1 MKKLIPLLLPIFVLC
16 CFCKAAIVTFTGGT
30 GYLESGDTIITT
42 TTSQNYGVISYQE
55 QSVIL
60 EYVSPTEDWS
70 FQTVGDYYDMG
81 NDVIHGHWTAVSA
94 IEISL
99 QNNNPFDLQYFQI
112 TSNTSVGGQAATNEE
127 NIGIQGYLN
136 GSSVTEI
143 YALPSVDWGAANTR
157 DVFLP
162 SSFDNVDKVVIFDR
176 GASGTHTGN
185 SSCPECGNS
194 GFCFGMD
201 NFVFDEAVPQN
212 LVQGNATPLTA
223 IPEASVALLSGLSIL
238 LLLQR
243 RKFYR

>member
-30 GYLESGDTIITT
+30 GYLESGNTIITT
-42 TTSQNYGVISYQE
+42 TTSQNYGVINYQE

-70 FQTVGDYYDMG
+70 FQTVGDYYDVG
-81 NDVIHGHWTAVSA
+81 NDVIHGHWTAISS

-112 TSNTSVGGQAATNEE
+112 TSNTSAGGQPATNEE

-143 YALPSVDWGAANTR
+143 YALPSVDWGASSTR

-176 GASGTHTGN
+176 GVSATHTGN

-201 NFVFDEAVPQN
+201 NFVFDEAVPN
-212 LVQGNATPLTA
+212 SLVQGNGTTLPVV
-223 IPEASVALLSGLSIL
+223 PEANSLLFLIVALLPLF
-238 LLLQR
+238 R
-243 RKFYR
+243 RKR

>member
-1 MKKLIPLLLPIFVLC
+1 
-16 CFCKAAIVTFTGGT
+16 
-30 GYLESGDTIITT
+30 
-42 TTSQNYGVISYQE
+42 
-55 QSVIL
+55 
-60 EYVSPTEDWS
+60 
-70 FQTVGDYYDMG
+70 MG

-201 NFVFDEAVPQN
+201 NFVFDEAVPN
-212 LVQGNATPLTA
+212 SLIQGNGEALPVV
-223 IPEASVALLSGLSIL
+223 PEANSLLFLTVALLPLF
-238 LLLQR
+238 R
-243 RKFYR
+243 RKR

>member
-30 GYLESGDTIITT
+30 GYLESGNTIITT
-42 TTSQNYGVISYQE
+42 TTSQNYGVINYQE

-70 FQTVGDYYDMG
+70 FQTVGDYYDVG
-81 NDVIHGHWTAVSA
+81 NDVIHGHWTAISS

-112 TSNTSVGGQAATNEE
+112 TSNTSAGGQPATNEE

-136 GSSVTEI
+136 GSSITEI
-143 YALPSVDWGAANTR
+143 YALPSVDWGASSTR

-162 SSFDNVDKVVIFDR
+162 SSFNNVDKVVIFDR
-176 GASGTHTGN
+176 GVSATHTGN
-185 SSCPECGNS
+185 SNCPECGNS

-201 NFVFDEAVPQN
+201 NFVFDEAVPN
-212 LVQGNATPLTA
+212 SLVQGNGTTLPVV
-223 IPEASVALLSGLSIL
+223 PEANSLLFLTVALLPLF
-238 LLLQR
+238 R
-243 RKFYR
+243 RKR

>member
-1 MKKLIPLLLPIFVLC
+1 MKKLIPLLLPIFIIS

-70 FQTVGDYYDMG
+70 FQTVGDYYDVG
-81 NDVIHGHWTAVSA
+81 NDVIHGHWTAISA

-112 TSNTSVGGQAATNEE
+112 TSNTSVGGQPATNEE

-136 GSSVTEI
+136 SSSVTEI
-143 YALPSVDWGAANTR
+143 YALPSVDWGAASTR

-162 SSFDNVDKVVIFDR
+162 SSFNNVDKVVIFDR
-176 GASGTHTGN
+176 GISGTHTGN

-201 NFVFDEAVPQN
+201 NFVFDEAVPN
-212 LVQGNATPLTA
+212 SLVQGNGTTLPVV
-223 IPEASVALLSGLSIL
+223 PEANSLLFLTLALLPLF
-238 LLLQR
+238 R
-243 RKFYR
+243 RKR

>member
-30 GYLESGDTIITT
+30 GYLESGNTIITT
-42 TTSQNYGVISYQE
+42 TTSQNYGVINYQE

-70 FQTVGDYYDMG
+70 FQTVGDYYDVG
-81 NDVIHGHWTAVSA
+81 NDVIHGHWTAISS

-112 TSNTSVGGQAATNEE
+112 TSNTSAGGQPATNEE

-143 YALPSVDWGAANTR
+143 YALPSVDWGASSAR

-176 GASGTHTGN
+176 GVSATHTGN

-201 NFVFDEAVPQN
+201 NFVFDEAVPN
-212 LVQGNATPLTA
+212 SLVQGNGTTLPVV
-223 IPEASVALLSGLSIL
+223 PEANSLLFLIVALLPLF
-238 LLLQR
+238 R
-243 RKFYR
+243 RKR

>member
-1 MKKLIPLLLPIFVLC
+1 MKKLIPLLLPIFIIS

-30 GYLESGDTIITT
+30 ANLESGGTIITT
-42 TTSQNYGVISYQE
+42 TTSQNYGVINYQE

-70 FQTVGDYYDMG
+70 FQTVGDYYDVG
-81 NDVIHGHWTAVSA
+81 NDVIHGHWTAISS

-112 TSNTSVGGQAATNEE
+112 TSNTSVGGQPATNEE

-143 YALPSVDWGAANTR
+143 YALPSVDWGAASTR

-176 GASGTHTGN
+176 GVSATHTGN
-185 SSCPECGNS
+185 SNCPECGNS

-201 NFVFDEAVPQN
+201 NFVFDEAVPN
-212 LVQGNATPLTA
+212 SLVQGNGTTLPVV
-223 IPEASVALLSGLSIL
+223 PEANSLLFLIVALLPL
-238 LLLQR
+238 LR
-243 RKFYR
+243 RKR

>member
-1 MKKLIPLLLPIFVLC
+1 MKKLTPLLLSLFVLC

-30 GYLESGDTIITT
+30 ADLESGGTIITT

-70 FQTVGDYYDMG
+70 FQTVGDYYDVG
-81 NDVIHGHWTAVSA
+81 NDVIHGHWTAISA

-112 TSNTSVGGQAATNEE
+112 TSNTSVGGQPATNEE

-143 YALPSVDWGAANTR
+143 YALPSVDWGAASTR

-162 SSFDNVDKVVIFDR
+162 SSFNNVDKVVIFDR
-176 GASGTHTGN
+176 GVSGTHTGN

-194 GFCFGMD
+194 GFCFGMY
-201 NFVFDEAVPQN
+201 NFVFDEAVPN
-212 LVQGNATPLTA
+212 SLVQGNGTTLPVV
-223 IPEASVALLSGLSIL
+223 PEANSLLFLTVALLPLF
-238 LLLQR
+238 R
-243 RKFYR
+243 RKR

>member
-1 MKKLIPLLLPIFVLC
+1 
-16 CFCKAAIVTFTGGT
+16 
-30 GYLESGDTIITT
+30 
-42 TTSQNYGVISYQE
+42 
-55 QSVIL
+55 
-60 EYVSPTEDWS
+60 
-70 FQTVGDYYDMG
+70 MG
-81 NDVIHGHWTAVSA
+81 NDVIHGHWTAISA

-112 TSNTSVGGQAATNEE
+112 TSNTSVGGQPATNEE

-143 YALPSVDWGAANTR
+143 YALPSVDWGAASTR

-176 GASGTHTGN
+176 GVSATHTGN

-201 NFVFDEAVPQN
+201 NFVFDEAVPN
-212 LVQGNATPLTA
+212 SLVQGNGTTLPVV
-223 IPEASVALLSGLSIL
+223 PEANSLLFLTLALLPLF
-238 LLLQR
+238 R
-243 RKFYR
+243 RKR

>member
-1 MKKLIPLLLPIFVLC
+1 MKKLTPLLLSLFVLC

-30 GYLESGDTIITT
+30 ADLESGGTIITT

-70 FQTVGDYYDMG
+70 FQTVGDYYDVG
-81 NDVIHGHWTAVSA
+81 NDVIHGHWTAISA

-112 TSNTSVGGQAATNEE
+112 TSNTSVGGQPATNEE

-143 YALPSVDWGAANTR
+143 YALPSVDWGAASTR

-162 SSFDNVDKVVIFDR
+162 SSFNNVDKVVIFDR
-176 GASGTHTGN
+176 GVSGTHTGN

-201 NFVFDEAVPQN
+201 NFVFDEAVPN
-212 LVQGNATPLTA
+212 SLVQGNGTTLPVV
-223 IPEASVALLSGLSIL
+223 PEANSLLFLTLALLPLF
-238 LLLQR
+238 R
-243 RKFYR
+243 RKR

>member
-1 MKKLIPLLLPIFVLC
+1 MKKLTPLLLSLFVLC

-30 GYLESGDTIITT
+30 GYLESGNTIITT
-42 TTSQNYGVISYQE
+42 TTSQNYGVINYQE

-70 FQTVGDYYDMG
+70 FQTVGDYYDVG
-81 NDVIHGHWTAVSA
+81 NDVIHGHWTAISS

-112 TSNTSVGGQAATNEE
+112 TSNTSAGGQPATNEE

-143 YALPSVDWGAANTR
+143 YALPSVDWGALSTR

-176 GASGTHTGN
+176 GVSATHTGN

-201 NFVFDEAVPQN
+201 NFVFDEAVPN
-212 LVQGNATPLTA
+212 SLVQGNGTTLPVV
-223 IPEASVALLSGLSIL
+223 PEANSLLFLIVALLPLF
-238 LLLQR
+238 R
-243 RKFYR
+243 RKR

>member
-1 MKKLIPLLLPIFVLC
+1 MKKLMPLLLPILVIS

-30 GYLESGDTIITT
+30 ANLESGGTIITT

-70 FQTVGDYYDMG
+70 FQTVGDYYDVG
-81 NDVIHGHWTAVSA
+81 NDVIHGHWTAISA

-112 TSNTSVGGQAATNEE
+112 TSNTSVGGQPATNEE

-136 GSSVTEI
+136 GSPVTEI
-143 YALPSVDWGAANTR
+143 YALPSVDWGAASTR

-176 GASGTHTGN
+176 GASATHTGN

-201 NFVFDEAVPQN
+201 NFVFDEAVPN
-212 LVQGNATPLTA
+212 SLVQGNGTTLPVV
-223 IPEASVALLSGLSIL
+223 PEANSLLFLTVALLPLF
-238 LLLQR
+238 R
-243 RKFYR
+243 RKR

>member
-1 MKKLIPLLLPIFVLC
+1 MKKLTPLLLSLFVLC

-30 GYLESGDTIITT
+30 ADLESGGTIITT

-70 FQTVGDYYDMG
+70 FQTVGDYYDVG
-81 NDVIHGHWTAVSA
+81 NDVIHGHWTAISA
-94 IEISL
+94 IEVSL

-112 TSNTSVGGQAATNEE
+112 TSNTSVGGEPATNQE

-143 YALPSVDWGAANTR
+143 YALPSVDWGAASAR

-162 SSFDNVDKVVIFDR
+162 SSFNNVDKVVIFDR
-176 GASGTHTGN
+176 GVSGTHTDN

-201 NFVFDEAVPQN
+201 NFVFDEAVPN
-212 LVQGNATPLTA
+212 SLVQGNGTTLPVV
-223 IPEASVALLSGLSIL
+223 PEANSLLFLTLALLPLF
-238 LLLQR
+238 R
-243 RKFYR
+243 RKR

>member
-1 MKKLIPLLLPIFVLC
+1 MKKLTPLLLSLFVLC

-30 GYLESGDTIITT
+30 ANLESGGTIITT

-70 FQTVGDYYDMG
+70 FQTVGDYYDVG
-81 NDVIHGHWTAVSA
+81 NDVIHGHWTAISA

-112 TSNTSVGGQAATNEE
+112 TSNTSVGGQPATNEE

-143 YALPSVDWGAANTR
+143 YALPSVDWGAASTR

-162 SSFDNVDKVVIFDR
+162 SSFNNVDKVVIFDR
-176 GASGTHTGN
+176 GVSGTHTGN

-201 NFVFDEAVPQN
+201 NFVFDEAVPN
-212 LVQGNATPLTA
+212 SLVQGNGTTLPVV
-223 IPEASVALLSGLSIL
+223 PEANSLLFLTLALLPLF
-238 LLLQR
+238 R
-243 RKFYR
+243 RKR

>member
-1 MKKLIPLLLPIFVLC
+1 MKKLIPLLLPIFIIS

-70 FQTVGDYYDMG
+70 FQTVGDYYDVG
-81 NDVIHGHWTAVSA
+81 NDVIHGHWTAISA

-112 TSNTSVGGQAATNEE
+112 TSNTSVGGQPATNEE

-143 YALPSVDWGAANTR
+143 YALPSVDWGAASTR

-176 GASGTHTGN
+176 GVSGTHTGN

-201 NFVFDEAVPQN
+201 NFVFDEAVPN
-212 LVQGNATPLTA
+212 SLVQGNGTTLPVV
-223 IPEASVALLSGLSIL
+223 PEANSLLFLTLALLPLF
-238 LLLQR
+238 R
-243 RKFYR
+243 RKR

>member
-1 MKKLIPLLLPIFVLC
+1 MKKLTPLLLSLFVLC

-112 TSNTSVGGQAATNEE
+112 TSNTSVGGQPATNEE

-143 YALPSVDWGAANTR
+143 YALPSVDWGAASTR

-162 SSFDNVDKVVIFDR
+162 SSFNNVDKVVIFDR
-176 GASGTHTGN
+176 GVSATHTGN

-201 NFVFDEAVPQN
+201 NFVFDEAVPN
-212 LVQGNATPLTA
+212 SLIQGNGEALPVV
-223 IPEASVALLSGLSIL
+223 PEANSLLFLTVALLPLF
-238 LLLQR
+238 R
-243 RKFYR
+243 RKR

>member
-1 MKKLIPLLLPIFVLC
+1 MKKLTPLLLSLFVLC

-30 GYLESGDTIITT
+30 GYLESGNTIITT
-42 TTSQNYGVISYQE
+42 TTSQNYGVINYQE

-70 FQTVGDYYDMG
+70 FQTVGDYYDVG
-81 NDVIHGHWTAVSA
+81 NDVIHGHWTAISS

-112 TSNTSVGGQAATNEE
+112 TSNTSAGGQPATNEE

-143 YALPSVDWGAANTR
+143 YALPSVDWGASSTR

-176 GASGTHTGN
+176 GVSATHTGN

-201 NFVFDEAVPQN
+201 NFVFDEAVPN
-212 LVQGNATPLTA
+212 SLVQGNGTTLPVV
-223 IPEASVALLSGLSIL
+223 PEANSLLFLIVALLPLF
-238 LLLQR
+238 R
-243 RKFYR
+243 RKR

>member
-1 MKKLIPLLLPIFVLC
+1 MKKLTPLLLSLFVLC

-30 GYLESGDTIITT
+30 ADLESGGTIITT

-70 FQTVGDYYDMG
+70 FQTVGDYYDVG
-81 NDVIHGHWTAVSA
+81 NDVIHGHWTAISA

-99 QNNNPFDLQYFQI
+99 QNSNPFDLQYFQI
-112 TSNTSVGGQAATNEE
+112 TSNTSVGGQPATNEE

-143 YALPSVDWGAANTR
+143 YALPSVDWGAASTR

-162 SSFDNVDKVVIFDR
+162 SSFNNVDKVVIFDR
-176 GASGTHTGN
+176 GVSGTHTGN

-201 NFVFDEAVPQN
+201 NFVFDEAVPN
-212 LVQGNATPLTA
+212 SLVQGNGTTLPVV
-223 IPEASVALLSGLSIL
+223 PEANSLLFLTLALLPLF
-238 LLLQR
+238 R
-243 RKFYR
+243 RKR

>member
-1 MKKLIPLLLPIFVLC
+1 MKKLTPLLLSLFVLC

-30 GYLESGDTIITT
+30 ADLESGGTIITT

-70 FQTVGDYYDMG
+70 FQTVGDYYDVG
-81 NDVIHGHWTAVSA
+81 NDVIHGHWTAISA
-94 IEISL
+94 IEVSL

-112 TSNTSVGGQAATNEE
+112 TSNTSVGGEPATNQE

-143 YALPSVDWGAANTR
+143 YALPSVDWGAASTR

-162 SSFDNVDKVVIFDR
+162 SSFNNVDKVVIFDR
-176 GASGTHTGN
+176 GVSGTHTDN

-201 NFVFDEAVPQN
+201 NFVFDEAVPN
-212 LVQGNATPLTA
+212 SLVQGNGTTLPVV
-223 IPEASVALLSGLSIL
+223 PEANSLLFLTLALLPLF
-238 LLLQR
+238 R
-243 RKFYR
+243 RKR

>member
-1 MKKLIPLLLPIFVLC
+1 MKKLTPLLLSLFVLC

-30 GYLESGDTIITT
+30 ADLESGGTIITT

-70 FQTVGDYYDMG
+70 FQTVGDYYDVG
-81 NDVIHGHWTAVSA
+81 NDVIHGHWTAISA
-94 IEISL
+94 IEVSL

-112 TSNTSVGGQAATNEE
+112 TSNTSVGGEPATNQE

-143 YALPSVDWGAANTR
+143 YALPSVDWGAASAR

-162 SSFDNVDKVVIFDR
+162 SSFNNVDKVVIFDR
-176 GASGTHTGN
+176 GVSGTHTGN

-201 NFVFDEAVPQN
+201 NFVFDEAVPN
-212 LVQGNATPLTA
+212 SLVQGNGTTLPVV
-223 IPEASVALLSGLSIL
+223 PEANSLLFLTLALLPLF
-238 LLLQR
+238 R
-243 RKFYR
+243 RKR

>member
-30 GYLESGDTIITT
+30 GYLESGNTIITT
-42 TTSQNYGVISYQE
+42 TTSQNYGVINYQE

-70 FQTVGDYYDMG
+70 FQTVGDYYDVG
-81 NDVIHGHWTAVSA
+81 NDVIHGHWTAISS

-112 TSNTSVGGQAATNEE
+112 TSNTSAGGQPATNEE

-143 YALPSVDWGAANTR
+143 YALPSVDWGASSTR

-176 GASGTHTGN
+176 GVSATHTGN

-201 NFVFDEAVPQN
+201 NFVFDEAVPN
-212 LVQGNATPLTA
+212 SLVQGNGATLPVV
-223 IPEASVALLSGLSIL
+223 PEANSLLFLIVALLPLF
-238 LLLQR
+238 R
-243 RKFYR
+243 RKR

>member
-1 MKKLIPLLLPIFVLC
+1 MKKLTPLLLSLFVLC

-30 GYLESGDTIITT
+30 ADLESGGTIITT

-70 FQTVGDYYDMG
+70 FQTVGDYYDVG
-81 NDVIHGHWTAVSA
+81 NDVIHGHWNAISA

-112 TSNTSVGGQAATNEE
+112 TSNTSVGGQPATNEE

-143 YALPSVDWGAANTR
+143 YALPSVDWGAASTR

-162 SSFDNVDKVVIFDR
+162 SSFNNVDKVVIFDR
-176 GASGTHTGN
+176 GVSATHTGN

-201 NFVFDEAVPQN
+201 NFVFDEAVPN
-212 LVQGNATPLTA
+212 SLIQGNGEALPVV
-223 IPEASVALLSGLSIL
+223 PEANSLLFLTVALLPLF
-238 LLLQR
+238 R
-243 RKFYR
+243 RKR

>member
-1 MKKLIPLLLPIFVLC
+1 MKKLIPLLLPIFVIS

-30 GYLESGDTIITT
+30 ANLESGGTIITT
-42 TTSQNYGVISYQE
+42 TTSQNYGVINYQE

-70 FQTVGDYYDMG
+70 FQTVGDYYDVG
-81 NDVIHGHWTAVSA
+81 NDVIHGHWTAISA

-112 TSNTSVGGQAATNEE
+112 TSNTSVGGQPATNEE

-143 YALPSVDWGAANTR
+143 YALPSVDWGAASTR

-176 GASGTHTGN
+176 GASATHTGN

-201 NFVFDEAVPQN
+201 NFVFDEAVPN
-212 LVQGNATPLTA
+212 SLVQGNGTTLPVV
-223 IPEASVALLSGLSIL
+223 PEANSLLFLTVALLPLF
-238 LLLQR
+238 R
-243 RKFYR
+243 RKR

>member
-1 MKKLIPLLLPIFVLC
+1 MKKLTPLLLSLFVLC

-30 GYLESGDTIITT
+30 ADLESGGTIITT

-70 FQTVGDYYDMG
+70 FQTVGDYYDVG
-81 NDVIHGHWTAVSA
+81 NDVIHGHWTAISA
-94 IEISL
+94 IEVSL

-112 TSNTSVGGQAATNEE
+112 TSNTSVGGEPATNQE

-143 YALPSVDWGAANTR
+143 YALPSVDWGAASTR

-162 SSFDNVDKVVIFDR
+162 SSFNNVDKVVIFDR
-176 GASGTHTGN
+176 GVSGTHTGN

-201 NFVFDEAVPQN
+201 NFVFDEAVPN
-212 LVQGNATPLTA
+212 SLVQGNGTTLPVV
-223 IPEASVALLSGLSIL
+223 PEANSLLFLTLALLPLF
-238 LLLQR
+238 R
-243 RKFYR
+243 RKR

>member
-1 MKKLIPLLLPIFVLC
+1 MKKLTPLLLSLFVLC

-70 FQTVGDYYDMG
+70 FQTVGDYYDVG
-81 NDVIHGHWTAVSA
+81 NDVIHGHWNAISA

-112 TSNTSVGGQAATNEE
+112 TSNTSVGGQPATNEE

-201 NFVFDEAVPQN
+201 NFVFDEAVPN
-212 LVQGNATPLTA
+212 SLIQGNGEALPVV
-223 IPEASVALLSGLSIL
+223 PEANSLLFLTVALLPLF
-238 LLLQR
+238 R
-243 RKFYR
+243 RKR

>member
-1 MKKLIPLLLPIFVLC
+1 MKKLTPLLLSLFVLC

-30 GYLESGDTIITT
+30 ANLESGGTIITT

-60 EYVSPTEDWS
+60 EYVSPAEDWS
-70 FQTVGDYYDMG
+70 FQTVGDYYDVG
-81 NDVIHGHWTAVSA
+81 NDVIHGHWTAISA

-112 TSNTSVGGQAATNEE
+112 TSNTSVGGQPATNEE

-143 YALPSVDWGAANTR
+143 YALPSVDWGAASTR

-162 SSFDNVDKVVIFDR
+162 SSFNNVDKVVIFDR
-176 GASGTHTGN
+176 GVSGTHTGN

-201 NFVFDEAVPQN
+201 NFVFDEAVPN
-212 LVQGNATPLTA
+212 SLVQGNGTTLPVV
-223 IPEASVALLSGLSIL
+223 PEANSLLFLTLALLPLF
-238 LLLQR
+238 R
-243 RKFYR
+243 RKR

>member
-1 MKKLIPLLLPIFVLC
+1 MKKLTPLLLSLFVLC

-30 GYLESGDTIITT
+30 ADLESGGTIITT

-70 FQTVGDYYDMG
+70 FQTVGDYYDVG
-81 NDVIHGHWTAVSA
+81 NDVIHGHWTAISA

-112 TSNTSVGGQAATNEE
+112 TSNTSVGGQPATNEE

-143 YALPSVDWGAANTR
+143 YALPSVDWGAASTR

-162 SSFDNVDKVVIFDR
+162 SSFNNVDKVVIFDR
-176 GASGTHTGN
+176 GVSGTHTGN

-201 NFVFDEAVPQN
+201 NFVFDEAVPN
-212 LVQGNATPLTA
+212 SLVQGNGTTLPVV
-223 IPEASVALLSGLSIL
+223 PEANSLLFLTVALLPLF
-238 LLLQR
+238 R
-243 RKFYR
+243 RKR

>member
-1 MKKLIPLLLPIFVLC
+1 MKKLTPLLLSLFVLC
-16 CFCKAAIVTFTGGT
+16 CFCKAAIVTFTGGAAD
-30 GYLESGDTIITT
+30 LESGGTIITT

-70 FQTVGDYYDMG
+70 FQTVGDYYDVG
-81 NDVIHGHWTAVSA
+81 NDVIHGHWTAISA

-112 TSNTSVGGQAATNEE
+112 TSNTSVGGQPATNEE

-136 GSSVTEI
+136 SSSVTEI
-143 YALPSVDWGAANTR
+143 YALPSVDWGAASTR

-162 SSFDNVDKVVIFDR
+162 SSFNNVDKVVIFDR
-176 GASGTHTGN
+176 GISGTHTGN

-201 NFVFDEAVPQN
+201 NFVFDEAVPN
-212 LVQGNATPLTA
+212 SLVQGNGTTLPVV
-223 IPEASVALLSGLSIL
+223 PEANSLLFLTLALLPL
-238 LLLQR
+238 LR
-243 RKFYR
+243 RKR